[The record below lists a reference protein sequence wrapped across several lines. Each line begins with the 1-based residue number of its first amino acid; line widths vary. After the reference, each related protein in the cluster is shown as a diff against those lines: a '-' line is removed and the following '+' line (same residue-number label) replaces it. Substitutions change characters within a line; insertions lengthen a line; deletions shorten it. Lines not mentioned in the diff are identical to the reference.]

1 MLALV
6 ALVILNAFILARM
19 NVPEELTI
27 VKQKYKALREHL
39 VETKNEKFRMLW
51 REKPIT
57 GYLKMSD
64 SVGWN
69 TNKGQ
74 EIAICLDGTPN
85 QIMHVLI
92 HELAHCTVNEYSH
105 SKEFWANYVELRNIA
120 MKIGIYD
127 RIPTREQFCGQ
138 RIQDGA

>member
-1 MLALV
+1 MLALG
-6 ALVILNAFILARM
+6 ALVILNAFILAQT

-27 VKQKYKALREHL
+27 VKQKYKTLREHL

-105 SKEFWANYVELRNIA
+105 SKEFGRTTSSSEISPCRSEFTIAYLR
-120 MKIGIYD
+120 
-127 RIPTREQFCGQ
+127 FCGQ

>member
-1 MLALV
+1 
-6 ALVILNAFILARM
+6 
-19 NVPEELTI
+19 
-27 VKQKYKALREHL
+27 
-39 VETKNEKFRMLW
+39 
-51 REKPIT
+51 
-57 GYLKMSD
+57 MSE

-120 MKIGIYD
+120 MQIGIYD